1 MGLYFKF
8 EFGGVFDMC
17 KYIPNEESA
26 VKRLRR
32 KILYS
37 ATLRGK
43 NKFLLDSMCG

>member
-1 MGLYFKF
+1 
-8 EFGGVFDMC
+8 MC

-37 ATLRGK
+37 DTPIS
-43 NKFLLDSMCG
+43 LLAKWQEQVLARINVLITP